1 LIIGVTAKLLK
12 AKLAASPQ
20 LFTFMVARQNILCE
34 AFAIVDIHSVAAI
47 VLPEND
53 VDTHRHFFVSAAATK
68 NGVVNGHQSIQ
79 KYSDTKSLSP
89 IFKTTMITSSLLFK
103 LSINVLLVH
112 KILGLMLGLNSS
124 GAVFMTNW
132 RP

>member
-1 LIIGVTAKLLK
+1 
-12 AKLAASPQ
+12 
-20 LFTFMVARQNILCE
+20 
-34 AFAIVDIHSVAAI
+34 VAAI

-89 IFKTTMITSSLLFK
+89 IFKTTMITTPLLFK
-103 LSINVLLVH
+103 TSINGLPVH
-112 KILGLMLGLNSS
+112 KRQGAIEVLNSS